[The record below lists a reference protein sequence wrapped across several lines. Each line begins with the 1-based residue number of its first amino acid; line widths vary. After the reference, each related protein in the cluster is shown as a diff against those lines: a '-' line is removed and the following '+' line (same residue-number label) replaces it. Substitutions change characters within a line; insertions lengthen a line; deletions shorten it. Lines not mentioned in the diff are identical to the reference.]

1 MFSHG
6 IVEINSISVAGLVSS
21 ANHLALNDQM
31 IIILTLVPAANALY
45 SRSVIYVVIVAS
57 LICSGLYNTSLKST
71 NAFDYG
77 ANVGDVDL
85 EAFKVVT
92 SIGVH
97 GFSALCIGICL
108 FARNVVCCA
117 KVLPP
122 PVMLGE
128 MPNPFV
134 MALDVLQCRLPSL
147 RWSVTHSRALLLQI
161 LSSVALVYNVG
172 IVGLYSYYC
181 SSGRGSAMP
190 AGGQAYTAESKGRT
204 TATFDRTQETV
215 QTPETRDSKDRANIQ
230 PEDPVKPA
238 DVEQSKEK
246 ANEIIKSGQMTPKN
260 KSGQMSPKIKS
271 GQMSPKKLQEGDNE
285 IHMDG
290 KTTKTQVSTLD
301 MPDKEYFS

>member
-1 MFSHG
+1 MACTAFHSQ
-6 IVEINSISVAGLVSS
+6 SLFGL
-21 ANHLALNDQM
+21 L
-31 IIILTLVPAANALY
+31 
-45 SRSVIYVVIVAS
+45 VIYVVIVAS
-57 LICSGLYNTSLKST
+57 LICSGLYDTSLKSA

-92 SIGVH
+92 AIGVH

-122 PVMLGE
+122 PVVVIILFFNFVFNAAGCTCLWIHHL
-128 MPNPFV
+128 PNFPGH
-134 MALDVLQCRLPSL
+134 R
-147 RWSVTHSRALLLQI
+147 SRSIFATAI

-190 AGGQAYTAESKGRT
+190 AGGRAYAAESKGRT
-204 TATFDRTQETV
+204 TATFDRLGGSHKTRGPVIHTTQTTTNQTQETV
-215 QTPETRDSKDRANIQ
+215 QSPETRDGKERANIQ
-230 PEDPVKPA
+230 SEDPVKPA

-246 ANEIIKSGQMTPKN
+246 ANEIIKSGQMTPK
-260 KSGQMSPKIKS
+260 IKS
-271 GQMSPKKLQEGDNE
+271 EQMTPKKIQEGDNE
-285 IHMDG
+285 INMDG

>member
-1 MFSHG
+1 MACTAFHSQ
-6 IVEINSISVAGLVSS
+6 SLFGL
-21 ANHLALNDQM
+21 L
-31 IIILTLVPAANALY
+31 
-45 SRSVIYVVIVAS
+45 VIYVVIVAS

-122 PVMLGE
+122 PVVVIILFFNFVFNAAGCTCLWIHHL
-128 MPNPFV
+128 PNFPGH
-134 MALDVLQCRLPSL
+134 R
-147 RWSVTHSRALLLQI
+147 SRSIFATAI

-190 AGGQAYTAESKGRT
+190 AGGRAYAAESKGRT
-204 TATFDRTQETV
+204 TATFDRLGGSHKTRGPVIHTTQTTTNQTQETV
-215 QTPETRDSKDRANIQ
+215 QSPETRDGKERANIQ

-246 ANEIIKSGQMTPKN
+246 ANEIIKSGQMTPK
-260 KSGQMSPKIKS
+260 IKS
-271 GQMSPKKLQEGDNE
+271 EQMTPKKIQEGDNE
-285 IHMDG
+285 INMDG